1 MQYSY
6 TQTGVLQRTV
16 GTETYTLRTQLISVL
31 EKNIQANVNPTTVLN
46 DCVLWANTVSSL
58 RGTGISYTDDVK
70 VNFGKINAFVAD
82 TGSTTAKATFICK
95 RIEGTSPEYL
105 QFTLEDVTTAYL
117 PTAFSGTLDNMSGV
131 SNAIDKYIIVNAI
144 IEK

>member
-16 GTETYTLRTQLISVL
+16 GTETYRLRTQLISVL
-31 EKNIQANVNPTTVLN
+31 QKNVEASVNPTTILTE
-46 DCVLWANTVSSL
+46 CATWASVISSL

-70 VNFGKINAFVAD
+70 VNFGKINALVV
-82 TGSTTAKATFICK
+82 TTASTSATATFICK

-105 QFTLEDVTTAYL
+105 QFTLESVTTANL
-117 PTAFSGTLDNMSGV
+117 PTAFSTMLDNMSGV
-131 SNAIDKYIIVNAI
+131 TNAIDKYIIVNAI